1 MKRSWLITIFI
12 CLLLLGGGGAVL
24 FLPQVVPFDQCSDV
38 YKKYAGMDGVDATF
52 IRDYKVNDTVYVDV
66 TYIEAKNTARWN
78 ELLEDFNIEI
88 PEEMLPYLDSNSVYL
103 KYAPHNNYISPMD
116 SILINNDIIVYAYLK
131 RTILVFEIE
140 NENQNKAIINHQ
152 ILSTN
157 SKNQSR

>member
-1 MKRSWLITIFI
+1 M
-12 CLLLLGGGGAVL
+12 
-24 FLPQVVPFDQCSDV
+24 

-131 RTILVFEIE
+131 RTILVFEIK

>member
-1 MKRSWLITIFI
+1 MKRSWLITILF

-24 FLPQVVPFDQCSDV
+24 LLPQVVPFSQCSDV
-38 YKKYAGMDGVDATF
+38 YKRYADMDGVDATF
-52 IRDYKVNDTVYVDV
+52 IKDYKVNDTVVV
-66 TYIEAKNTARWN
+66 SATLLEAKDTTRWN
-78 ELLEDFNIEI
+78 ELLEDFNIVI

-116 SILINNDIIVYAYLK
+116 SILINNDIIVFAYLK

-152 ILSTN
+152 IISTN
-157 SKNQSR
+157 SKNQSK